1 MKSIGLF
8 WLPLE
13 HPVENTCPHKEEC
26 EIVKRDKVAKKSD
39 EFEIHINF
47 WNTDICDVVSYK
59 RRHLYAL
66 DFGIVCPINLKE
78 LVLLIPAKVE
88 KKQFVDL
95 VSRLASDRELMC
107 TVFNDNLTIA
117 STPTKSYHIIRN
129 SSESILY
136 LLYELSNENIVDID
150 YNQDNGYTVIK
161 IANNLESITPNMVKN
176 IYVRFRIL
184 LDDVHAFAIQRN
196 VSNDWFQSAFSSSYM
211 FDFRLNDVRE
221 LDKKV
226 SEKLKHDHYDMAKLN
241 KVHFFYMA
249 DADEVVEN
257 GSSMKLDSRL
267 LETQRWHSYFGN
279 NVQLNR
285 ENLAHHWKK
294 CVLKT
299 VQKDEGGKQVEE
311 DVRTPFDD
319 FSLYFKVV
327 YSHYKYSRVLIYSS
341 IVFVLGFLA
350 SSAVS
355 LLQSLWNIAV
365 DAYDWAFWL
374 AVIIIVTLIFALCLK
389 YHCRMN

>member
-8 WLPLE
+8 WMPLE
-13 HPVENTCPHKEEC
+13 QKDENTCPHKEEC
-26 EIVKRDKVAKKSD
+26 KIIKQDVAKKED

-47 WNTDICDVVSYK
+47 WNTEINDVVSHK
-59 RRHLYAL
+59 RKHLYAL
-66 DFGIVCPINLKE
+66 DFGVVCPLNLKE

-88 KKQFVDL
+88 KDQFVDL

-107 TVFNDNLTIA
+107 TVFNENLTIA
-117 STPTKSYHIIRN
+117 SKPTKSYHLIRN
-129 SSESILY
+129 ENESLLY
-136 LLYELSNENIVDID
+136 LLYELSNENIVDIN
-150 YNQDNGYTVIK
+150 YSRDNGYTVIK
-161 IANNLESITPNMVKN
+161 IANNLETIPPKTAKN

-184 LDDVHAFAIQRN
+184 LNDVHAFSIQRN

-226 SEKLKHDHYDMAKLN
+226 SEKLKHDHYEMAKLN

-267 LETQRWHSYFGN
+267 LETHRWHSYFGN

-294 CVLKT
+294 CILKT
-299 VQKDEGGKQVEE
+299 VRKDDEGKQVDEY
-311 DVRTPFDD
+311 VRTPFDD

-327 YSHYKYSRVLIYSS
+327 YSHYKYRRVLIYST
-341 IVFVLGFLA
+341 IVFILGFLA

-355 LLQSLWNIAV
+355 FLQSLWNLTTDKYA
-365 DAYDWAFWL
+365 WAFWL
-374 AVIIIVTLIFALCLK
+374 VILITVTLIFALCLK
-389 YHCRMN
+389 FRCRTN

>member
-8 WLPLE
+8 WKPSE
-13 HPVENTCPHKEEC
+13 QEKENTCPHKEEC
-26 EIVKRDKVAKKSD
+26 KIIKQDVAKKED
-39 EFEIHINF
+39 EFEIHVNF
-47 WNTDICDVVSYK
+47 WNTEINDVVSHK
-59 RRHLYAL
+59 RKHLYAV
-66 DFGIVCPINLKE
+66 DFGVVCPLNLKE

-88 KKQFVDL
+88 KDQFVDL

-107 TVFNDNLTIA
+107 TVFNENLTIA
-117 STPTKSYHIIRN
+117 SKPTKSYHLIRN
-129 SSESILY
+129 EDESLLF
-136 LLYELSNENIVDID
+136 LLYELSNENIVDIN
-150 YNQDNGYTVIK
+150 YSRDNGYTVIK
-161 IANNLESITPNMVKN
+161 IANNLETIPPKTAKN

-184 LDDVHAFAIQRN
+184 LNDVHAFSIQRN

-226 SEKLKHDHYDMAKLN
+226 SEKLKHDHYEMAKLN
-241 KVHFFYMA
+241 KVHFFCMA

-294 CVLKT
+294 CILKT
-299 VQKDEGGKQVEE
+299 VRKDDEGKQVDEY
-311 DVRTPFDD
+311 VRTPFDD

-327 YSHYKYSRVLIYSS
+327 YSHYKYRRVLIYST
-341 IVFVLGFLA
+341 IVFILGFLA

-355 LLQSLWNIAV
+355 FLQSLWNLTTDKYA
-365 DAYDWAFWL
+365 WAFWL
-374 AVIIIVTLIFALCLK
+374 VILITVTLMFALCLK
-389 YHCRMN
+389 VRCRTN

>member
-8 WLPLE
+8 WKPSE
-13 HPVENTCPHKEEC
+13 QEKENTCPHKEEC
-26 EIVKRDKVAKKSD
+26 EIIKQDETKKED
-39 EFEIHINF
+39 EFEIHVNF
-47 WNTDICDVVSYK
+47 WNTEINDVVSHK
-59 RRHLYAL
+59 RKHLYAL
-66 DFGIVCPINLKE
+66 DFGVVCPLNLKE

-88 KKQFVDL
+88 KDQFVDL

-107 TVFNDNLTIA
+107 TVFNENLTIA
-117 STPTKSYHIIRN
+117 SKPTKSYHLIRN
-129 SSESILY
+129 EDESLLF
-136 LLYELSNENIVDID
+136 LLYELSNENIVDIN
-150 YNQDNGYTVIK
+150 YSRDNGYTVIK
-161 IANNLESITPNMVKN
+161 IANNLEIIPPKTAKN

-184 LDDVHAFAIQRN
+184 LNDVHAFSIQRN

-226 SEKLKHDHYDMAKLN
+226 SEKLKHDHYEMAKLN

-294 CVLKT
+294 CILKT
-299 VQKDEGGKQVEE
+299 VRKDDEGKQVDEY
-311 DVRTPFDD
+311 VRTPFDD

-327 YSHYKYSRVLIYSS
+327 YSHYKYRRVLIYST
-341 IVFVLGFLA
+341 IVFILGFLA

-355 LLQSLWNIAV
+355 FLQSLWNLTTDKYA
-365 DAYDWAFWL
+365 WAFWL
-374 AVIIIVTLIFALCLK
+374 VILITVTLIFALCLK
-389 YHCRMN
+389 FRCRTN

>member
-8 WLPLE
+8 WKPSE
-13 HPVENTCPHKEEC
+13 QEKENTCPHKEEC
-26 EIVKRDKVAKKSD
+26 KIIKQDVVKKED

-47 WNTDICDVVSYK
+47 WNTEINDVVSHK
-59 RRHLYAL
+59 RKHLYAL
-66 DFGIVCPINLKE
+66 DFGVVCPLNLKE
-78 LVLLIPAKVE
+78 LVLLIPAQVE
-88 KKQFVDL
+88 KDQFVDL

-117 STPTKSYHIIRN
+117 SKPTKSYHLVGN
-129 SSESILY
+129 EDESLLY
-136 LLYELSNENIVDID
+136 LLYELSNENIVDIN
-150 YNQDNGYTVIK
+150 YSRDNGYTVIK
-161 IANNLESITPNMVKN
+161 IANNLETIPPDTAKN

-184 LDDVHAFAIQRN
+184 LNDVHAFSIQRN

-267 LETQRWHSYFGN
+267 LEKQRWHSYFGN

-294 CVLKT
+294 CILKT
-299 VQKDEGGKQVEE
+299 VRKDDEGKQVDEY
-311 DVRTPFDD
+311 VRTPFDD

-327 YSHYKYSRVLIYSS
+327 YSHYKYRRVLIYST
-341 IVFVLGFLA
+341 IVFILGFLA

-355 LLQSLWNIAV
+355 FLQSLWNLITDKYA
-365 DAYDWAFWL
+365 WAFWL
-374 AVIIIVTLIFALCLK
+374 VILITVTLIFALCLK
-389 YHCRMN
+389 FRCRTN

>member
-8 WLPLE
+8 WKPSE
-13 HPVENTCPHKEEC
+13 QEKENTCSHKEEC
-26 EIVKRDKVAKKSD
+26 KIIKQDVAKKED
-39 EFEIHINF
+39 EFEIHVNF
-47 WNTDICDVVSYK
+47 WNTEINDVVSHK
-59 RRHLYAL
+59 RKHLYAL
-66 DFGIVCPINLKE
+66 DFGVVCPLNLKE

-88 KKQFVDL
+88 KDQFVDL

-107 TVFNDNLTIA
+107 TVFNENLTIA
-117 STPTKSYHIIRN
+117 SKPTKSYHLIKN
-129 SSESILY
+129 EDESLLF
-136 LLYELSNENIVDID
+136 LLYELSNENIVDIN
-150 YNQDNGYTVIK
+150 YSRDNGYTVIK
-161 IANNLESITPNMVKN
+161 IANNLETIPPKTAKK

-184 LDDVHAFAIQRN
+184 LNDVHAFSIQRN

-226 SEKLKHDHYDMAKLN
+226 SEKLKHDHYEMAKLN

-294 CVLKT
+294 CILKT
-299 VQKDEGGKQVEE
+299 VRKDDEGKQVDEY
-311 DVRTPFDD
+311 VRTPFDD

-327 YSHYKYSRVLIYSS
+327 YSHYKYRRVLIYST
-341 IVFVLGFLA
+341 IVFILGFLA

-355 LLQSLWNIAV
+355 FLQSLWNLTTDKYA
-365 DAYDWAFWL
+365 WAFWL
-374 AVIIIVTLIFALCLK
+374 VILITVTLIFALCLK
-389 YHCRMN
+389 FRCRTN

>member
-8 WLPLE
+8 WKPSE
-13 HPVENTCPHKEEC
+13 QEKENTCPHKEEC
-26 EIVKRDKVAKKSD
+26 KIIKQDVVKKED

-47 WNTDICDVVSYK
+47 WNTEINDVVSHK
-59 RRHLYAL
+59 RKHLYAL
-66 DFGIVCPINLKE
+66 DFGVVCPLNLKE
-78 LVLLIPAKVE
+78 LVLLIPAQVE
-88 KKQFVDL
+88 KDQFVDL

-117 STPTKSYHIIRN
+117 SKPTKSYHLVGN
-129 SSESILY
+129 EDESLLY
-136 LLYELSNENIVDID
+136 LLYELSNENIVDIN
-150 YNQDNGYTVIK
+150 YSRDNGYTVIK
-161 IANNLESITPNMVKN
+161 IANNLETIPPDTAKN

-184 LDDVHAFAIQRN
+184 LNDVHAFSIQRN

-267 LETQRWHSYFGN
+267 LEKQRWHSYFGN

-294 CVLKT
+294 CILKT
-299 VQKDEGGKQVEE
+299 VRKDDEGKQVDEY
-311 DVRTPFDD
+311 VRTPFDD

-327 YSHYKYSRVLIYSS
+327 YSHYKYRRVLIYST
-341 IVFVLGFLA
+341 IVFILGFLA

-355 LLQSLWNIAV
+355 FFQSLWNLITDKYA
-365 DAYDWAFWL
+365 WAFWL
-374 AVIIIVTLIFALCLK
+374 VILITVTLIFALCLK
-389 YHCRMN
+389 FRCRTN

>member
-1 MKSIGLF
+1 M
-8 WLPLE
+8 
-13 HPVENTCPHKEEC
+13 
-26 EIVKRDKVAKKSD
+26 
-39 EFEIHINF
+39 
-47 WNTDICDVVSYK
+47 
-59 RRHLYAL
+59 
-66 DFGIVCPINLKE
+66 DFGVVCPLNLKE

-88 KKQFVDL
+88 KDQFVDL

-107 TVFNDNLTIA
+107 TVFNENLTIA
-117 STPTKSYHIIRN
+117 SKPTKSYHLIRN
-129 SSESILY
+129 ENESLLF
-136 LLYELSNENIVDID
+136 LLYELSNENIVDIN
-150 YNQDNGYTVIK
+150 YSRDNGYTVIK
-161 IANNLESITPNMVKN
+161 IANNLETISPKTAKN

-184 LDDVHAFAIQRN
+184 LNDVHAFSIQRN

-226 SEKLKHDHYDMAKLN
+226 SEKLKHDHYEMAKLN

-294 CVLKT
+294 CILKT
-299 VQKDEGGKQVEE
+299 VRKDDEGNLVDEY
-311 DVRTPFDD
+311 VRTPFDD

-327 YSHYKYSRVLIYSS
+327 YSHYKYRRVLIYST
-341 IVFVLGFLA
+341 IVFILGFLA

-355 LLQSLWNIAV
+355 FLQSLWNLTTDKYA
-365 DAYDWAFWL
+365 WAFWL
-374 AVIIIVTLIFALCLK
+374 VILITVTLIFALCLK
-389 YHCRMN
+389 FRCRTN

>member
-8 WLPLE
+8 WKPSE
-13 HPVENTCPHKEEC
+13 QEKENTCPHKEEC
-26 EIVKRDKVAKKSD
+26 KIIKQDVVKKED

-47 WNTDICDVVSYK
+47 WNTEINDVVSHK
-59 RRHLYAL
+59 RKHLYAL
-66 DFGIVCPINLKE
+66 DFGVVCPLNLKE
-78 LVLLIPAKVE
+78 LVLLIPAQVE
-88 KKQFVDL
+88 KDQFVDL

-117 STPTKSYHIIRN
+117 SKPTKSYHLVGN
-129 SSESILY
+129 EDESLLY
-136 LLYELSNENIVDID
+136 LLYELSNENIVDIN
-150 YNQDNGYTVIK
+150 YSRDNGYTVIK
-161 IANNLESITPNMVKN
+161 IANNLETIPPDTAKN

-184 LDDVHAFAIQRN
+184 LNDVHAFSIQRN

-267 LETQRWHSYFGN
+267 LEKQRWHSYFGN

-294 CVLKT
+294 CILKT
-299 VQKDEGGKQVEE
+299 VRKDDEGKQVDEY
-311 DVRTPFDD
+311 VRTPFDD

-327 YSHYKYSRVLIYSS
+327 YSHYKYRRVLVYST
-341 IVFVLGFLA
+341 IVFILGFLA

-355 LLQSLWNIAV
+355 FLQSLWNLTTDKYA
-365 DAYDWAFWL
+365 WAFWL
-374 AVIIIVTLIFALCLK
+374 VILITVTLIFALCLK
-389 YHCRMN
+389 FRCRTN

>member
-8 WLPLE
+8 WKPSE
-13 HPVENTCPHKEEC
+13 QEKENTCPHKEEC
-26 EIVKRDKVAKKSD
+26 KIIKQDVAKKED

-47 WNTDICDVVSYK
+47 WNTEINDVVSHK
-59 RRHLYAL
+59 RKHLYAL
-66 DFGIVCPINLKE
+66 DFGVVCPLNLKE

-88 KKQFVDL
+88 KDQFVDL

-107 TVFNDNLTIA
+107 TVFNENLTIA
-117 STPTKSYHIIRN
+117 SKPTKSYHLIGN
-129 SSESILY
+129 ENESLLY
-136 LLYELSNENIVDID
+136 LLYELSNENIVDIN
-150 YNQDNGYTVIK
+150 YSRDNGYTVIK
-161 IANNLESITPNMVKN
+161 IANNLETIPPKTAKN

-184 LDDVHAFAIQRN
+184 LNDVHAFSIQRN

-226 SEKLKHDHYDMAKLN
+226 SEKLKHDHYEMAKLN

-279 NVQLNR
+279 NVQLIR

-294 CVLKT
+294 CILKT
-299 VQKDEGGKQVEE
+299 VRKDDEGKQVDEY
-311 DVRTPFDD
+311 VRTPFDD

-327 YSHYKYSRVLIYSS
+327 YSHYKYRRVLIYST
-341 IVFVLGFLA
+341 IVFILGFLA

-355 LLQSLWNIAV
+355 FLQSLWNLTTDKYA
-365 DAYDWAFWL
+365 WAFWL
-374 AVIIIVTLIFALCLK
+374 VILITVTLIFALCLK
-389 YHCRMN
+389 FRCRTN

>member
-8 WLPLE
+8 WKPSE
-13 HPVENTCPHKEEC
+13 QEIENTCPHKEKC
-26 EIVKRDKVAKKSD
+26 KIIKQDVAKKED
-39 EFEIHINF
+39 EFEIHVNF
-47 WNTDICDVVSYK
+47 WNTEINDVVSHK
-59 RRHLYAL
+59 RKHLYAL
-66 DFGIVCPINLKE
+66 DFGVVCPLNLKE

-88 KKQFVDL
+88 KDQFVDL

-107 TVFNDNLTIA
+107 TVFNENLTIA
-117 STPTKSYHIIRN
+117 SKPTKSYHLIRN
-129 SSESILY
+129 EDESLLF
-136 LLYELSNENIVDID
+136 LLYELSNENIVDIN
-150 YNQDNGYTVIK
+150 YSRDNGYTVIK
-161 IANNLESITPNMVKN
+161 IANNLETIPPKTAKN

-184 LDDVHAFAIQRN
+184 LNDVHAFSIQRN

-226 SEKLKHDHYDMAKLN
+226 SEKLKHDHYEMAKLN

-294 CVLKT
+294 CILKT
-299 VQKDEGGKQVEE
+299 VRKDDEGKQVDEY
-311 DVRTPFDD
+311 VRTPFDD

-327 YSHYKYSRVLIYSS
+327 YSHYKYRRVLIYST
-341 IVFVLGFLA
+341 IVFILGFLA

-355 LLQSLWNIAV
+355 FLQSLWNLTTDKYA
-365 DAYDWAFWL
+365 WAFWL
-374 AVIIIVTLIFALCLK
+374 VILITVTLIFALCLK
-389 YHCRMN
+389 FRCRTN

>member
-8 WLPLE
+8 WKPSE
-13 HPVENTCPHKEEC
+13 QEKENTCPQKEEC
-26 EIVKRDKVAKKSD
+26 EIIKQDETKKED
-39 EFEIHINF
+39 EFEIHVNF
-47 WNTDICDVVSYK
+47 WNTEINDVVSHK
-59 RRHLYAL
+59 RKHLYAL
-66 DFGIVCPINLKE
+66 DFGVVCPLNLKE

-88 KKQFVDL
+88 KDQFVDL

-107 TVFNDNLTIA
+107 TVFNENLTIA
-117 STPTKSYHIIRN
+117 SKPTKSYHLIKN
-129 SSESILY
+129 EDESLLF
-136 LLYELSNENIVDID
+136 LLYELSNENIVDIN
-150 YNQDNGYTVIK
+150 YSRDNGYTVIK
-161 IANNLESITPNMVKN
+161 IANNLETIPPKTAKN

-184 LDDVHAFAIQRN
+184 LNDVHAFSIQRN

-226 SEKLKHDHYDMAKLN
+226 SEKLKHDHYEMAKLN

-294 CVLKT
+294 CILKT
-299 VQKDEGGKQVEE
+299 VRKDDEGKQVDE

-327 YSHYKYSRVLIYSS
+327 YSHYKYRRVLIYST
-341 IVFVLGFLA
+341 IVFILGFLA

-355 LLQSLWNIAV
+355 FLQSLWNLTT
-365 DAYDWAFWL
+365 DKYTWAFWL
-374 AVIIIVTLIFALCLK
+374 VILITVTLIFALCLK
-389 YHCRMN
+389 FRCRTN

>member
-8 WLPLE
+8 WKPSE
-13 HPVENTCPHKEEC
+13 QEKENTCPHKEEC
-26 EIVKRDKVAKKSD
+26 KIIKQDVAKKED
-39 EFEIHINF
+39 EFEIHVNF
-47 WNTDICDVVSYK
+47 WNTEINDVVSHK
-59 RRHLYAL
+59 RKHLYAL
-66 DFGIVCPINLKE
+66 DFGVVCPLNLKE

-88 KKQFVDL
+88 KDQFVDL

-107 TVFNDNLTIA
+107 TVFNENLTIA
-117 STPTKSYHIIRN
+117 SKPTKSYHLIRN
-129 SSESILY
+129 EDESLLF
-136 LLYELSNENIVDID
+136 LLYELSNENIVDIN
-150 YNQDNGYTVIK
+150 YSRDNGYTVIK
-161 IANNLESITPNMVKN
+161 IANNLETIPPKTAKN

-184 LDDVHAFAIQRN
+184 LNDVHAFSIQRN

-226 SEKLKHDHYDMAKLN
+226 SEKLKHDHYEMAKLN

-285 ENLAHHWKK
+285 ENLAHHLKK
-294 CVLKT
+294 CILKT
-299 VQKDEGGKQVEE
+299 VRKDDEGKQVDEY
-311 DVRTPFDD
+311 VRTPFDD

-327 YSHYKYSRVLIYSS
+327 YSHYKYRRVLIYST
-341 IVFVLGFLA
+341 IVFILGFLA

-355 LLQSLWNIAV
+355 FLQSLWNLTTDKYA
-365 DAYDWAFWL
+365 WAFWL
-374 AVIIIVTLIFALCLK
+374 VILITVTLIFALCLK
-389 YHCRMN
+389 FRCRTN

>member
-8 WLPLE
+8 WKPSE
-13 HPVENTCPHKEEC
+13 QEKENTCPHKEEC
-26 EIVKRDKVAKKSD
+26 EIIKQDETKKED
-39 EFEIHINF
+39 EFEIHVNF
-47 WNTDICDVVSYK
+47 WNTEINDVVSHK
-59 RRHLYAL
+59 RKHLYAL
-66 DFGIVCPINLKE
+66 DFGVVCPLNLKE

-88 KKQFVDL
+88 KDQFVDL

-107 TVFNDNLTIA
+107 TVFNENLTIA
-117 STPTKSYHIIRN
+117 SKPTKSYHLIKN
-129 SSESILY
+129 EDESLLF
-136 LLYELSNENIVDID
+136 LLYELSNENIVDIN
-150 YNQDNGYTVIK
+150 YSRDNGYTVIK
-161 IANNLESITPNMVKN
+161 IANNLETIPPKTAKN

-184 LDDVHAFAIQRN
+184 LNDVHAFSIQRN

-226 SEKLKHDHYDMAKLN
+226 SEKLKHDHYEMAKLN

-294 CVLKT
+294 CILKT
-299 VQKDEGGKQVEE
+299 VRKDDEGKQVDE

-327 YSHYKYSRVLIYSS
+327 YSHYKYRRVLIYST
-341 IVFVLGFLA
+341 IVFILGFLA

-355 LLQSLWNIAV
+355 FLQSLWNLTT
-365 DAYDWAFWL
+365 DKYTWAFWL
-374 AVIIIVTLIFALCLK
+374 VILITVTLIFALCLK
-389 YHCRMN
+389 FRCRTN

>member
-8 WLPLE
+8 WMPLE
-13 HPVENTCPHKEEC
+13 QEDENTCPHKEEC
-26 EIVKRDKVAKKSD
+26 KIIKQDVAKKKD
-39 EFEIHINF
+39 EFEVHVNF
-47 WNTDICDVVSYK
+47 WNTEINDVVNHK
-59 RRHLYAL
+59 RKHLYAL
-66 DFGIVCPINLKE
+66 DFGVVCPLNLKE

-88 KKQFVDL
+88 KDQFVDL

-107 TVFNDNLTIA
+107 TVFNENLTIA
-117 STPTKSYHIIRN
+117 SKPTKSYHLVIN
-129 SSESILY
+129 ENESLLY
-136 LLYELSNENIVDID
+136 LLYELSNENIVDIN
-150 YNQDNGYTVIK
+150 YSRDNGYTVIK
-161 IANNLESITPNMVKN
+161 IANNLETIPPNKAKN

-184 LDDVHAFAIQRN
+184 LNDVHAFSIQRN

-226 SEKLKHDHYDMAKLN
+226 SEKLKHDHYEMAKLN

-267 LETQRWHSYFGN
+267 LETQRWHSYFGD

-294 CVLKT
+294 CILKT
-299 VQKDEGGKQVEE
+299 VRKDDEGKQVDEY
-311 DVRTPFDD
+311 VRTPFDD

-327 YSHYKYSRVLIYSS
+327 YSHYKYRRVLIYST
-341 IVFVLGFLA
+341 IVFILGFLA

-355 LLQSLWNIAV
+355 FLQSLWNLTTDKYA
-365 DAYDWAFWL
+365 WAFWL
-374 AVIIIVTLIFALCLK
+374 VILITVTLIFALCLK
-389 YHCRMN
+389 SRCRTS

>member
-8 WLPLE
+8 WMPLE
-13 HPVENTCPHKEEC
+13 QKDENTCPHKEEC
-26 EIVKRDKVAKKSD
+26 EIIKQDVAKKED
-39 EFEIHINF
+39 EFEIHVNF
-47 WNTDICDVVSYK
+47 WNTEINDVVSHK
-59 RRHLYAL
+59 RKHLYAL
-66 DFGIVCPINLKE
+66 DFGVVCPLNLKE

-88 KKQFVDL
+88 KDQFVDL

-107 TVFNDNLTIA
+107 TVFNENLTIA
-117 STPTKSYHIIRN
+117 SKPTKSYHLIKN
-129 SSESILY
+129 EDESLLF
-136 LLYELSNENIVDID
+136 LLYELSNENIVDIN
-150 YNQDNGYTVIK
+150 YSRDNGYTVIK
-161 IANNLESITPNMVKN
+161 IANNLETIPPKTAKN

-184 LDDVHAFAIQRN
+184 LNDVHAFSIQRN

-226 SEKLKHDHYDMAKLN
+226 SEKLKHDHYEMAKLN

-294 CVLKT
+294 CILKT
-299 VQKDEGGKQVEE
+299 VRKDDEGKQVDEY
-311 DVRTPFDD
+311 VRTPFDD

-327 YSHYKYSRVLIYSS
+327 YSHYKYRRVLIYST
-341 IVFVLGFLA
+341 IVFILGFLA

-355 LLQSLWNIAV
+355 FLQSLWNLTTDKYA
-365 DAYDWAFWL
+365 WAFWL
-374 AVIIIVTLIFALCLK
+374 VILITVTLIFALCLK
-389 YHCRMN
+389 FRCRTN

>member
-1 MKSIGLF
+1 M
-8 WLPLE
+8 PLE
-13 HPVENTCPHKEEC
+13 QPVENTCPHKEQC
-26 EIVKRDKVAKKSD
+26 EIVKQDNVVKNSD
-39 EFEIHINF
+39 EFEIHVNF
-47 WNTDICDVVSYK
+47 WNTEIHDVVSHK

-66 DFGIVCPINLKE
+66 DFGIVCPLNLKE

-88 KKQFVDL
+88 KNQFVDL

-117 STPTKSYHIIRN
+117 SKPTKSYHLIQN
-129 SSESILY
+129 ESESILY
-136 LLYELSNENIVDID
+136 LLYELSNENIVEIN
-150 YNQDNGYTVIK
+150 YNRENGYTIIK
-161 IANNLESITPNMVKN
+161 IANNLETIAPETVKN

-184 LDDVHAFAIQRN
+184 LNDVNAFAIQRN

-279 NVQLNR
+279 NIQLNR

-294 CVLKT
+294 CLLKT
-299 VQKDEGGKQVEE
+299 VRKEE
-311 DVRTPFDD
+311 DGKIIDEDIRTPFDD

-350 SSAVS
+350 SLAVS
-355 LLQSLWNIAV
+355 LLQSLWNIAI
-365 DAYDWAFWL
+365 DAYAWAFWL
-374 AVIIIVTLIFALCLK
+374 VIMILVASFFALCLK
-389 YHCRMN
+389 YRCHTN

>member
-8 WLPLE
+8 WKPSE
-13 HPVENTCPHKEEC
+13 QEIENTCPHKEEC
-26 EIVKRDKVAKKSD
+26 KIIKQDVAKKED
-39 EFEIHINF
+39 EFEIHVNF
-47 WNTDICDVVSYK
+47 WNTEINDVVSHK
-59 RRHLYAL
+59 RKHLYAL
-66 DFGIVCPINLKE
+66 DFGVVCPLNLKE

-88 KKQFVDL
+88 KDQFVDL

-107 TVFNDNLTIA
+107 TVFNENLTIA
-117 STPTKSYHIIRN
+117 SKPTKSYHLIRN
-129 SSESILY
+129 EDESLLF
-136 LLYELSNENIVDID
+136 LLYELSNENIVDIN
-150 YNQDNGYTVIK
+150 YSRDNGYTVIK
-161 IANNLESITPNMVKN
+161 IANNLETIPPKTAKN

-184 LDDVHAFAIQRN
+184 LNDVHAFSIQRN

-226 SEKLKHDHYDMAKLN
+226 SEKLKHDHYKMAKLN

-294 CVLKT
+294 CILKT
-299 VQKDEGGKQVEE
+299 VRKDDEGKQVDEY
-311 DVRTPFDD
+311 VRTPFDD

-327 YSHYKYSRVLIYSS
+327 YSHYKYRRVLIYST
-341 IVFVLGFLA
+341 IVFILGFLA

-355 LLQSLWNIAV
+355 FLQSLWNLTTDKYA
-365 DAYDWAFWL
+365 WAFWL
-374 AVIIIVTLIFALCLK
+374 VILITVTLIFALCLK
-389 YHCRMN
+389 FRCRTN

>member
-8 WLPLE
+8 WKPSE
-13 HPVENTCPHKEEC
+13 QEKENTCPHKEEC
-26 EIVKRDKVAKKSD
+26 KIIKQDVAKKED
-39 EFEIHINF
+39 EFEIHVNF
-47 WNTDICDVVSYK
+47 WNTEINDVVSHK
-59 RRHLYAL
+59 RKHLYAL
-66 DFGIVCPINLKE
+66 DFGVVCPLNLKE

-88 KKQFVDL
+88 KDQFVDL

-107 TVFNDNLTIA
+107 TVFNENLTIA
-117 STPTKSYHIIRN
+117 SKPTKSYHLIRN
-129 SSESILY
+129 EDESLLF
-136 LLYELSNENIVDID
+136 LLYELSNENIVDIN
-150 YNQDNGYTVIK
+150 YSRDNCYTVIK
-161 IANNLESITPNMVKN
+161 IANNLETIPPKTAKN

-184 LDDVHAFAIQRN
+184 LNDVHAFSIQRN

-226 SEKLKHDHYDMAKLN
+226 SEKLKHDHYEMAKLN

-294 CVLKT
+294 CILKT
-299 VQKDEGGKQVEE
+299 VRKDDEGKQVDEY
-311 DVRTPFDD
+311 VRTPFDD

-327 YSHYKYSRVLIYSS
+327 YSHYKYRRVLIYST
-341 IVFVLGFLA
+341 IVFILGFLA

-355 LLQSLWNIAV
+355 FLQSLWNLTTDKYA
-365 DAYDWAFWL
+365 WAFWL
-374 AVIIIVTLIFALCLK
+374 VILITVTLIFALCLK
-389 YHCRMN
+389 FRCRTN

>member
-8 WLPLE
+8 WKPSE
-13 HPVENTCPHKEEC
+13 QEKENTCPHKEEC
-26 EIVKRDKVAKKSD
+26 KIIKQDVAKKED
-39 EFEIHINF
+39 EFEIHVNF
-47 WNTDICDVVSYK
+47 WNTEINDVVSHK
-59 RRHLYAL
+59 RKHLYAL
-66 DFGIVCPINLKE
+66 DFGVVCPLNLKE

-88 KKQFVDL
+88 KDQFVDL

-107 TVFNDNLTIA
+107 TVFNENLTIA
-117 STPTKSYHIIRN
+117 SKPTKSYHLIRN
-129 SSESILY
+129 EDESLLF
-136 LLYELSNENIVDID
+136 LLYELSNENIVDIN
-150 YNQDNGYTVIK
+150 YSRDNGYTVIK
-161 IANNLESITPNMVKN
+161 IANNLETIPPKTAKY

-184 LDDVHAFAIQRN
+184 LNDVHAFSIQRN

-226 SEKLKHDHYDMAKLN
+226 SEKLKHDHYEMAKLN

-294 CVLKT
+294 CILKT
-299 VQKDEGGKQVEE
+299 VRKDDEGKQVDEY
-311 DVRTPFDD
+311 VRTPFDD

-327 YSHYKYSRVLIYSS
+327 YSHYKYRRVLIYST
-341 IVFVLGFLA
+341 IVFILGFLA

-355 LLQSLWNIAV
+355 FLQSLWNLTTDKYA
-365 DAYDWAFWL
+365 WAFWL
-374 AVIIIVTLIFALCLK
+374 VILITVTLIFALCLK
-389 YHCRMN
+389 FRCRTN

>member
-8 WLPLE
+8 WKPSE
-13 HPVENTCPHKEEC
+13 QEKENTCPHKEEC
-26 EIVKRDKVAKKSD
+26 KIIKQDVVKKED

-47 WNTDICDVVSYK
+47 WNTEINDVVSHNRK
-59 RRHLYAL
+59 HLYAL
-66 DFGIVCPINLKE
+66 DFGVVCPLNLKE
-78 LVLLIPAKVE
+78 LVLLIPAQVE
-88 KKQFVDL
+88 KDQFVDL

-117 STPTKSYHIIRN
+117 SKPTKSYHLVGN
-129 SSESILY
+129 EDESLLY
-136 LLYELSNENIVDID
+136 LLYELSNENIVDIN
-150 YNQDNGYTVIK
+150 YSRDNGYTVIK
-161 IANNLESITPNMVKN
+161 IANNLETIPPDTAKN

-184 LDDVHAFAIQRN
+184 LNDVHAFSIQRN

-267 LETQRWHSYFGN
+267 LEKQRWHSYFGN

-294 CVLKT
+294 CILKT
-299 VQKDEGGKQVEE
+299 VRKDDEGKQVDEY
-311 DVRTPFDD
+311 VRTPFDD

-327 YSHYKYSRVLIYSS
+327 YSHYKYRRVLIYST
-341 IVFVLGFLA
+341 IVFILGFLA

-355 LLQSLWNIAV
+355 FLQSLWNLITDKYA
-365 DAYDWAFWL
+365 WAFWL
-374 AVIIIVTLIFALCLK
+374 VILITVTLIFALCLK
-389 YHCRMN
+389 FRCRTN

>member
-8 WLPLE
+8 WKPSE
-13 HPVENTCPHKEEC
+13 QEKENTCPHKEEC
-26 EIVKRDKVAKKSD
+26 EIIKQDETKKED
-39 EFEIHINF
+39 EFEIHVNF
-47 WNTDICDVVSYK
+47 WNTEINDVVSHK
-59 RRHLYAL
+59 RKHLYAL
-66 DFGIVCPINLKE
+66 DFGVVCPLNLKE

-88 KKQFVDL
+88 KDQFVDL

-107 TVFNDNLTIA
+107 TVFNENLTIA
-117 STPTKSYHIIRN
+117 SKPTKSYHLIKN
-129 SSESILY
+129 EDESLLF
-136 LLYELSNENIVDID
+136 LLYELSNENIVDIN
-150 YNQDNGYTVIK
+150 YSRDNGYTVIK
-161 IANNLESITPNMVKN
+161 IANNLETIPPKTAKN

-184 LDDVHAFAIQRN
+184 LNDVHAFSIQRN

-226 SEKLKHDHYDMAKLN
+226 SEKLKHDHYEMAKLN

-294 CVLKT
+294 CILKT
-299 VQKDEGGKQVEE
+299 VRKDDEGKQVDEY
-311 DVRTPFDD
+311 VRTPFDD

-327 YSHYKYSRVLIYSS
+327 YSHYKYRRVLIYST
-341 IVFVLGFLA
+341 IVFILGFLA

-355 LLQSLWNIAV
+355 FLQSLWNLTTDKYA
-365 DAYDWAFWL
+365 WAFWL
-374 AVIIIVTLIFALCLK
+374 VILITVTLIFALCLK
-389 YHCRMN
+389 FRCRTN

>member
-8 WLPLE
+8 WMPLE
-13 HPVENTCPHKEEC
+13 QEDEITCPHKEEC
-26 EIVKRDKVAKKSD
+26 KIIKQDVAKKKD
-39 EFEIHINF
+39 EFEVHVNF
-47 WNTDICDVVSYK
+47 WNTEINDVVNHK
-59 RRHLYAL
+59 RKHLYAL
-66 DFGIVCPINLKE
+66 DFGVVCPLNLKE

-88 KKQFVDL
+88 KDQFVDL

-107 TVFNDNLTIA
+107 TVFNENLTIA
-117 STPTKSYHIIRN
+117 SKPTKSYHLVIN
-129 SSESILY
+129 ENESLLY
-136 LLYELSNENIVDID
+136 LLYELSNENIVDIN
-150 YNQDNGYTVIK
+150 YSRDNGYTVIK
-161 IANNLESITPNMVKN
+161 IANNLETIPPNKAKN

-184 LDDVHAFAIQRN
+184 LNDVHAFSIQRN
-196 VSNDWFQSAFSSSYM
+196 VSNDWFQSAFSSNYM

-226 SEKLKHDHYDMAKLN
+226 SEKLKHDHYEMAKLN

-267 LETQRWHSYFGN
+267 LETQRWHSYFGD

-294 CVLKT
+294 CILKT
-299 VQKDEGGKQVEE
+299 VRKDDEGKQVDEY
-311 DVRTPFDD
+311 VRTPFDD

-327 YSHYKYSRVLIYSS
+327 YSHYKYRRVLIYST
-341 IVFVLGFLA
+341 IVFILGFLA

-355 LLQSLWNIAV
+355 FLQSLWNLTTDKYA
-365 DAYDWAFWL
+365 WAFWL
-374 AVIIIVTLIFALCLK
+374 VILITVTLIFALCLK
-389 YHCRMN
+389 SRCRTS

>member
-1 MKSIGLF
+1 MKSIGIF
-8 WLPLE
+8 WMSNGQN
-13 HPVENTCPHKEEC
+13 VENTCPHKEEC
-26 EIVKRDKVAKKSD
+26 EIVKQDVVAKKSD
-39 EFEIHINF
+39 EFEIHVNL
-47 WNTDICDVVSYK
+47 WNTEIHDVVNHK

-66 DFGIVCPINLKE
+66 DFGIVCPLNLKE

-117 STPTKSYHIIRN
+117 SKPTKSYHIIRN
-129 SSESILY
+129 DSESILY

-150 YNQDNGYTVIK
+150 YNQDNGYTIIK
-161 IANNLESITPNMVKN
+161 IANNLGAIASETVKN
-176 IYVRFRIL
+176 IYIRFRIL
-184 LDDVHAFAIQRN
+184 LNDVSAFAIQRN

-226 SEKLKHDHYDMAKLN
+226 SEKLAHEHYTMAKLN

-267 LETQRWHSYFGN
+267 LETQRWHSYFGS

-299 VQKDEGGKQVEE
+299 VRKDEGGKQVEE

-374 AVIIIVTLIFALCLK
+374 AVIIIVTLIFVLCLK
-389 YHCRMN
+389 SRCRMN

>member
-8 WLPLE
+8 WKSSE
-13 HPVENTCPHKEEC
+13 QEKENTCPHKEEC
-26 EIVKRDKVAKKSD
+26 EIIKQDETKKED
-39 EFEIHINF
+39 EFEIHVNF
-47 WNTDICDVVSYK
+47 WNTEINDVVSHK
-59 RRHLYAL
+59 RKHLYAL
-66 DFGIVCPINLKE
+66 DFGVVCPLNLKE

-88 KKQFVDL
+88 KDQFVDL

-107 TVFNDNLTIA
+107 TVFNENLTIA
-117 STPTKSYHIIRN
+117 SKPTKSYHLIKN
-129 SSESILY
+129 EDESLLF
-136 LLYELSNENIVDID
+136 LLYELSNENIVDIN
-150 YNQDNGYTVIK
+150 YSRDNGYTVIK
-161 IANNLESITPNMVKN
+161 IANNLETIPPKTAKN

-184 LDDVHAFAIQRN
+184 LNDVHAFSIQRN

-226 SEKLKHDHYDMAKLN
+226 SEKLKHDHYEMAKLN

-294 CVLKT
+294 CILKT
-299 VQKDEGGKQVEE
+299 VRKDDEGKQVDE

-327 YSHYKYSRVLIYSS
+327 YSHYKYRRVLIYST
-341 IVFVLGFLA
+341 IVFILGFLA

-355 LLQSLWNIAV
+355 FLQSLWNLST
-365 DAYDWAFWL
+365 DKYTWAFWL
-374 AVIIIVTLIFALCLK
+374 VILITVTLIFALCLK
-389 YHCRMN
+389 FRCRTN

>member
-8 WLPLE
+8 WKSSE
-13 HPVENTCPHKEEC
+13 QEKENTCPHKEEC
-26 EIVKRDKVAKKSD
+26 EIIKQDETKKED
-39 EFEIHINF
+39 EFEIHVNF
-47 WNTDICDVVSYK
+47 WNTEINDVVSHK
-59 RRHLYAL
+59 RKHLYAL
-66 DFGIVCPINLKE
+66 DFGVVCPLNLKE

-88 KKQFVDL
+88 KDQFVDL

-107 TVFNDNLTIA
+107 TVFNENLTIA
-117 STPTKSYHIIRN
+117 SKPTKSYHLIKN
-129 SSESILY
+129 EDESLLF
-136 LLYELSNENIVDID
+136 LLYELSNENIVDIN
-150 YNQDNGYTVIK
+150 YSRDNGYTVIK
-161 IANNLESITPNMVKN
+161 IANNLETIPPKTAKN

-184 LDDVHAFAIQRN
+184 LNDVHAFSIQRN

-226 SEKLKHDHYDMAKLN
+226 SEKLKHDHYEMAKLN

-294 CVLKT
+294 CILKT
-299 VQKDEGGKQVEE
+299 VRKDDEGKQVDE

-327 YSHYKYSRVLIYSS
+327 YSHYKYRRVLIYST
-341 IVFVLGFLA
+341 IVFILGFLA

-355 LLQSLWNIAV
+355 FLQSLWNLTT
-365 DAYDWAFWL
+365 DKYTWAFWL
-374 AVIIIVTLIFALCLK
+374 VILITVTLIFALCLK
-389 YHCRMN
+389 FRCRTN

>member
-8 WLPLE
+8 WKPSE
-13 HPVENTCPHKEEC
+13 QEKENTCPHKEEC
-26 EIVKRDKVAKKSD
+26 KIIKQDVAKKED
-39 EFEIHINF
+39 EFEIHVNF
-47 WNTDICDVVSYK
+47 WNTEINDVVSHK
-59 RRHLYAL
+59 RKHLYAL
-66 DFGIVCPINLKE
+66 DFGVVCPLNLKE

-88 KKQFVDL
+88 KDQFVDL

-107 TVFNDNLTIA
+107 TVFNENLTIA
-117 STPTKSYHIIRN
+117 SKPTKSYHLIRN
-129 SSESILY
+129 EDESLLF
-136 LLYELSNENIVDID
+136 LLYELSNENIVDIN
-150 YNQDNGYTVIK
+150 YSRDNGYTVIK
-161 IANNLESITPNMVKN
+161 IANNLETIPPKTAKN

-184 LDDVHAFAIQRN
+184 LNDVHAFSIQRN

-226 SEKLKHDHYDMAKLN
+226 SEKLKHDHYEMAKLN

-294 CVLKT
+294 CILKT
-299 VQKDEGGKQVEE
+299 VRKDDEGKQVDEY
-311 DVRTPFDD
+311 VRTPFDD

-327 YSHYKYSRVLIYSS
+327 YSHYKYRRVLIYST
-341 IVFVLGFLA
+341 IVFILGFLA

-355 LLQSLWNIAV
+355 FLQSLSNLTTDKYA
-365 DAYDWAFWL
+365 WAFWL
-374 AVIIIVTLIFALCLK
+374 VILITVTLIFALCLK
-389 YHCRMN
+389 FRCRTN

>member
-8 WLPLE
+8 WMPLE
-13 HPVENTCPHKEEC
+13 QKNENTCPHKEEC
-26 EIVKRDKVAKKSD
+26 EIIKQDETKKED
-39 EFEIHINF
+39 EFEIHVNF
-47 WNTDICDVVSYK
+47 WNTEINDVVSHK
-59 RRHLYAL
+59 RKHLYAL
-66 DFGIVCPINLKE
+66 DFGVVCPLNLKE
-78 LVLLIPAKVE
+78 LALLIPAKVE
-88 KKQFVDL
+88 KDQFVDL

-107 TVFNDNLTIA
+107 TVFNENLTIA
-117 STPTKSYHIIRN
+117 SKPTKSYHLIRN
-129 SSESILY
+129 EDESLLF
-136 LLYELSNENIVDID
+136 LLYELSNENIVDIN
-150 YNQDNGYTVIK
+150 YNRDNGYTVIK
-161 IANNLESITPNMVKN
+161 IANNLETIPPKTAKN

-184 LDDVHAFAIQRN
+184 LNDVHAFSIQRN

-226 SEKLKHDHYDMAKLN
+226 SEKLKHDHYEMAKLN

-294 CVLKT
+294 CILKT
-299 VQKDEGGKQVEE
+299 VRKDDEGKQVDEY
-311 DVRTPFDD
+311 VRTPFDD

-327 YSHYKYSRVLIYSS
+327 YSHYKYRRVLIYST
-341 IVFVLGFLA
+341 IVFILGFLA

-355 LLQSLWNIAV
+355 FLQSLWKLTTDKYA
-365 DAYDWAFWL
+365 WAFWL
-374 AVIIIVTLIFALCLK
+374 VILITVTLIFALCLK
-389 YHCRMN
+389 FRCRTN

>member
-8 WLPLE
+8 WKPSE
-13 HPVENTCPHKEEC
+13 QEKENTCPHKEEC
-26 EIVKRDKVAKKSD
+26 KIIKKDVAKKED

-47 WNTDICDVVSYK
+47 WNTEINDVVSHK
-59 RRHLYAL
+59 RKHLYAL
-66 DFGIVCPINLKE
+66 DFGVVCPLNLKE
-78 LVLLIPAKVE
+78 LVLLIPAQVE
-88 KKQFVDL
+88 KDQFVDL

-117 STPTKSYHIIRN
+117 SKPTKSYHLVGN
-129 SSESILY
+129 EDESLLY
-136 LLYELSNENIVDID
+136 LLYELSNENIVDIN
-150 YNQDNGYTVIK
+150 YSRDNGYTVIK
-161 IANNLESITPNMVKN
+161 IANNLETIPPDTAKN

-184 LDDVHAFAIQRN
+184 LNDVHAFSIQRN

-267 LETQRWHSYFGN
+267 LEKQRWHSYFGN

-294 CVLKT
+294 CILKT
-299 VQKDEGGKQVEE
+299 VRKDDEGKQVDEY
-311 DVRTPFDD
+311 VRTPFDD

-327 YSHYKYSRVLIYSS
+327 YSHYKYRRVLIYST
-341 IVFVLGFLA
+341 IVFILGFLA

-355 LLQSLWNIAV
+355 FLQSLWNLITDKYA
-365 DAYDWAFWL
+365 WAFWL
-374 AVIIIVTLIFALCLK
+374 VILITVTLIFALCLK
-389 YHCRMN
+389 FRCRTN

>member
-8 WLPLE
+8 WKPSE
-13 HPVENTCPHKEEC
+13 QEKENTCPHKEEC
-26 EIVKRDKVAKKSD
+26 EIIKQDETKKED
-39 EFEIHINF
+39 EFEIHVNF
-47 WNTDICDVVSYK
+47 WNTEINDVVSHK
-59 RRHLYAL
+59 RKHLYAL
-66 DFGIVCPINLKE
+66 DFGVVCPLNLKE

-88 KKQFVDL
+88 KDQFVDL

-107 TVFNDNLTIA
+107 TVFNENLTIA
-117 STPTKSYHIIRN
+117 SKPTKSYHLVKN
-129 SSESILY
+129 EDESLLF
-136 LLYELSNENIVDID
+136 LLYELSNENIVDIN
-150 YNQDNGYTVIK
+150 YSRDNGYTVIK
-161 IANNLESITPNMVKN
+161 IANNLETIPPKTAKN

-184 LDDVHAFAIQRN
+184 LNDVHAFSIQRN

-226 SEKLKHDHYDMAKLN
+226 SEKLKHDHYEMAKLN

-294 CVLKT
+294 CILKT
-299 VQKDEGGKQVEE
+299 VRKDDEGKQVDE

-327 YSHYKYSRVLIYSS
+327 YSHYKYRRVLIYST
-341 IVFVLGFLA
+341 IVFILGFLA

-355 LLQSLWNIAV
+355 FLQSLWNLTT
-365 DAYDWAFWL
+365 DKYTWAFWL
-374 AVIIIVTLIFALCLK
+374 VILITVTLIFALCLK
-389 YHCRMN
+389 FRCRTN

>member
-8 WLPLE
+8 WKPSE
-13 HPVENTCPHKEEC
+13 QEKENTCPHKEEC
-26 EIVKRDKVAKKSD
+26 KIIKQDVAKKED
-39 EFEIHINF
+39 EFEIHIIF
-47 WNTDICDVVSYK
+47 WNTEINDVVSHK
-59 RRHLYAL
+59 RKHLYAL
-66 DFGIVCPINLKE
+66 DFGVVCPLNLKE

-88 KKQFVDL
+88 KDQFVDL

-107 TVFNDNLTIA
+107 TVFNENLTIA
-117 STPTKSYHIIRN
+117 SKPTKSYHLIGN
-129 SSESILY
+129 ENESLLY
-136 LLYELSNENIVDID
+136 LLYELSNENIVDIN
-150 YNQDNGYTVIK
+150 YSRDNGYTVIK
-161 IANNLESITPNMVKN
+161 IANNLETIPPKTAKN

-184 LDDVHAFAIQRN
+184 LNDVHAFSIQRN

-226 SEKLKHDHYDMAKLN
+226 SEKLKHDHYEMAKLN

-279 NVQLNR
+279 NVQLIR

-294 CVLKT
+294 CILKT
-299 VQKDEGGKQVEE
+299 VRKDDEGKQVDEY
-311 DVRTPFDD
+311 VRTPFDD

-327 YSHYKYSRVLIYSS
+327 YSHYKYRRVLIYST
-341 IVFVLGFLA
+341 IVFILGFLA

-355 LLQSLWNIAV
+355 FLQSLWNLTTDKYA
-365 DAYDWAFWL
+365 WAFWL
-374 AVIIIVTLIFALCLK
+374 VILITVTLIFALCLK
-389 YHCRMN
+389 FRCRTN

>member
-8 WLPLE
+8 WMPLE
-13 HPVENTCPHKEEC
+13 QPVENTCPHKEQC
-26 EIVKRDKVAKKSD
+26 EIVKQDNVVKNSD
-39 EFEIHINF
+39 EFEIHVNF
-47 WNTDICDVVSYK
+47 WNTEIHDVVSHK

-66 DFGIVCPINLKE
+66 DFGIVCPLNLKE

-88 KKQFVDL
+88 KNQFVDL

-117 STPTKSYHIIRN
+117 SKPTKSYHLIQN
-129 SSESILY
+129 ESESILY
-136 LLYELSNENIVDID
+136 LLYELSNENIVEIN
-150 YNQDNGYTVIK
+150 YNRENGYTIIK
-161 IANNLESITPNMVKN
+161 IANNLETIAPETVKN

-184 LDDVHAFAIQRN
+184 LNDVNAFAIQRN

-279 NVQLNR
+279 NIQLNR

-294 CVLKT
+294 CLLKT
-299 VQKDEGGKQVEE
+299 VRKEE
-311 DVRTPFDD
+311 DGKIIDEDIRTPFDD

-350 SSAVS
+350 SLAVS
-355 LLQSLWNIAV
+355 LLQSLWNIAI
-365 DAYDWAFWL
+365 DAYAWAFWL
-374 AVIIIVTLIFALCLK
+374 VIMILVASFFALCLK
-389 YHCRMN
+389 YRCHTN

>member
-8 WLPLE
+8 WKPSVQE
-13 HPVENTCPHKEEC
+13 KENTCPHKEEC
-26 EIVKRDKVAKKSD
+26 KIIKQDVAKKED
-39 EFEIHINF
+39 EFEIHVNF
-47 WNTDICDVVSYK
+47 WNTEINDVVSHK
-59 RRHLYAL
+59 RKHLYAL
-66 DFGIVCPINLKE
+66 DFGVVCPLNLKE

-88 KKQFVDL
+88 KDQFVDL

-107 TVFNDNLTIA
+107 TVFNENLTIA
-117 STPTKSYHIIRN
+117 SKPTKSYHLIRN
-129 SSESILY
+129 ENESLLF
-136 LLYELSNENIVDID
+136 LLYELSNENIVDIN
-150 YNQDNGYTVIK
+150 YSRDNGYTVIK
-161 IANNLESITPNMVKN
+161 IANNLETISPKTAKN

-184 LDDVHAFAIQRN
+184 LNDVHAFSIQRN

-221 LDKKV
+221 FDKKV
-226 SEKLKHDHYDMAKLN
+226 SEKLKHDHYEMAKLN

-294 CVLKT
+294 CILKT
-299 VQKDEGGKQVEE
+299 VRKDDEGNLVDEY
-311 DVRTPFDD
+311 VRTPFDD

-327 YSHYKYSRVLIYSS
+327 YSHYKYRRVLIYST
-341 IVFVLGFLA
+341 IVFILGFLA

-355 LLQSLWNIAV
+355 FLQSLWNLTTDKYA
-365 DAYDWAFWL
+365 WAFWL
-374 AVIIIVTLIFALCLK
+374 VILITVTLIFALCLK
-389 YHCRMN
+389 FRCRTN

>member
-8 WLPLE
+8 WMPLE
-13 HPVENTCPHKEEC
+13 QKDENSCPHKEEC
-26 EIVKRDKVAKKSD
+26 EIIKQDVAKKED
-39 EFEIHINF
+39 EFEIHVNF
-47 WNTDICDVVSYK
+47 WNTEINDVVSHK
-59 RRHLYAL
+59 RKHLYAL
-66 DFGIVCPINLKE
+66 DFGVVCPLNLKE

-88 KKQFVDL
+88 KDQFVDL

-107 TVFNDNLTIA
+107 TVFNENLTIA
-117 STPTKSYHIIRN
+117 SKPTKSYHLIKN
-129 SSESILY
+129 EDESLLF
-136 LLYELSNENIVDID
+136 LLYELSNENIVDIN
-150 YNQDNGYTVIK
+150 YSRDNGYTVIK
-161 IANNLESITPNMVKN
+161 IANNLETIPPKTAKN

-184 LDDVHAFAIQRN
+184 LNDVHAFSIQRN

-226 SEKLKHDHYDMAKLN
+226 SEKLKHDHYEMAKLN

-294 CVLKT
+294 CILKT
-299 VQKDEGGKQVEE
+299 VRKDDEGKQVDEY
-311 DVRTPFDD
+311 VRTPFDD

-327 YSHYKYSRVLIYSS
+327 YSHYKYRRVLIYST
-341 IVFVLGFLA
+341 IVFILGFLA

-355 LLQSLWNIAV
+355 FLQSLWNLTTDKYA
-365 DAYDWAFWL
+365 WAFWL
-374 AVIIIVTLIFALCLK
+374 VILITVTLIFALCLK
-389 YHCRMN
+389 FRCRTN

>member
-8 WLPLE
+8 WLPSE
-13 HPVENTCPHKEEC
+13 PVKENTCPHKEVC
-26 EIVKRDKVAKKSD
+26 KTIKQNHVVKAND
-39 EFEIHINF
+39 EFEVHINL
-47 WNTDICDVVSYK
+47 WNTEIQDITNHK
-59 RRHLYAL
+59 RKHLYAL
-66 DFGIVCPINLKE
+66 DFGIVCPLNLKE
-78 LVLLIPAKVE
+78 LVLLIPTKVE
-88 KKQFVDL
+88 KDQFVDL
-95 VSRLASDRELMC
+95 VNWLASDRELMC

-117 STPTKSYHIIRN
+117 SKPTKSYHLIGN
-129 SSESILY
+129 DSGSLNY
-136 LLYELSNENIVDID
+136 LFYELSNENIVDIN
-150 YNQDNGYTVIK
+150 YSKDNGYTIIK
-161 IANNLESITPNMVKN
+161 IANNIGSIQSAEVINL
-176 IYVRFRIL
+176 YVRFRIL
-184 LDDVHAFAIQRN
+184 LNDVSTFAIQRN

-226 SEKLKHDHYDMAKLN
+226 SEKLVHDNYLMTKLN

-294 CVLKT
+294 CILKT
-299 VQKDEGGKQVEE
+299 VRKDDEGKQVDEY
-311 DVRTPFDD
+311 VRTPFDD
-319 FSLYFKVV
+319 FCLYFKVV
-327 YSHYKYSRVLIYSS
+327 YSHYKYRRVLIYST
-341 IVFVLGFLA
+341 IVFFLGFLA

-355 LLQSLWNIAV
+355 FLQSLWNLTTDKYA
-365 DAYDWAFWL
+365 WAFWL
-374 AVIIIVTLIFALCLK
+374 GILIAVTLIFALCLK
-389 YHCRMN
+389 YRCRTN

>member
-8 WLPLE
+8 WMPLE
-13 HPVENTCPHKEEC
+13 QKDENTCPHKEEC
-26 EIVKRDKVAKKSD
+26 KIIKQDETKKED
-39 EFEIHINF
+39 EFEIHVNF
-47 WNTDICDVVSYK
+47 WNTEINDVVSHK
-59 RRHLYAL
+59 RKHLYAL
-66 DFGIVCPINLKE
+66 DFGVVCPLNLKE

-88 KKQFVDL
+88 KDQFVDL

-107 TVFNDNLTIA
+107 TVFNENLTIA
-117 STPTKSYHIIRN
+117 SKPTKSYHLIRN
-129 SSESILY
+129 EDESLLF
-136 LLYELSNENIVDID
+136 LLYELSNENIVDIN
-150 YNQDNGYTVIK
+150 YSRDNGYTVIK
-161 IANNLESITPNMVKN
+161 IANNLETIPPKTAKN

-184 LDDVHAFAIQRN
+184 LNDVHAFSIQRN

-226 SEKLKHDHYDMAKLN
+226 SEKLKHDHYEMAKLN

-267 LETQRWHSYFGN
+267 LETQRWHLYFGN

-294 CVLKT
+294 CILKT
-299 VQKDEGGKQVEE
+299 VRKDDEGKQVDEY
-311 DVRTPFDD
+311 VRTPFDD

-327 YSHYKYSRVLIYSS
+327 YSHYKYRRVLIYST
-341 IVFVLGFLA
+341 IVFILGFLA

-355 LLQSLWNIAV
+355 FLQSLWNLTSDKYA
-365 DAYDWAFWL
+365 WAFWL
-374 AVIIIVTLIFALCLK
+374 VILISVTLIFALCLK
-389 YHCRMN
+389 FRCHTN

>member
-8 WLPLE
+8 WMPLE
-13 HPVENTCPHKEEC
+13 QKDENTCPHKEEC
-26 EIVKRDKVAKKSD
+26 KIIKQDVAKKED

-47 WNTDICDVVSYK
+47 WNTEINDVVSHK
-59 RRHLYAL
+59 RKHLYAL
-66 DFGIVCPINLKE
+66 DFGVVCPLNLKE
-78 LVLLIPAKVE
+78 LVLLIPAQVE
-88 KKQFVDL
+88 KDQFVDL

-107 TVFNDNLTIA
+107 TVFNENLTIA
-117 STPTKSYHIIRN
+117 SKPTKSYHLIKN
-129 SSESILY
+129 EDESLLF
-136 LLYELSNENIVDID
+136 LLYELSNENIVDIN
-150 YNQDNGYTVIK
+150 YSRDNGYTVIK
-161 IANNLESITPNMVKN
+161 IANNLETIPPDTAKN

-184 LDDVHAFAIQRN
+184 LNDVHAFSIQRN

-226 SEKLKHDHYDMAKLN
+226 SEKLKHDHYEMAKLN

-294 CVLKT
+294 CILKT
-299 VQKDEGGKQVEE
+299 VRKDDEGKQVDEY
-311 DVRTPFDD
+311 VRTPFDD

-327 YSHYKYSRVLIYSS
+327 YSHYKYRRVLIYST
-341 IVFVLGFLA
+341 IVFILGFLA

-355 LLQSLWNIAV
+355 FLQSLWNLTTDKYA
-365 DAYDWAFWL
+365 WAFWL
-374 AVIIIVTLIFALCLK
+374 VILITVTLIFALCLK
-389 YHCRMN
+389 FRCRTN